1 MNAAITQAELQDF
14 RHSFL
19 SDRTNLL
26 AMNAVCANGVNQAS
40 RQYDTV
46 RRAEHEYS
54 LSLEQ
59 HGITFQK
66 SSGRCWMFSGFN
78 ILRDRVIRRLD
89 LENFAFSGNHL
100 MFYDKLEKA
109 NFFLEEILAHLD
121 EPSDSRMLMTL
132 MRGVRSDG
140 GEWEMF
146 VSLVKKYG
154 LVPQSAQPETVST
167 DDSRAMAP
175 VVVEKLRE
183 FARDLRRGHATGK
196 TISELRAEK
205 EDMLRTVYKMYCI
218 CYGEPVK
225 TFDFKARSKKGE
237 FICARNITPLEF
249 FRTYVD
255 VDLDEYVD
263 LVCGSSGGSELKKFR
278 FPDEGN
284 VIGGKDVSYVS
295 VPVKTLKRAAIAQ
308 LKDGEPVW
316 FGCDVGER
324 CWREGGILDDTLY
337 GYESLFSTPFQMERR
352 DRFDYRQASMSHA
365 MTFKG
370 VDLNVQGDPLW
381 WRVENSWGEDAGK
394 KGMFIMSD
402 GWFEKYTYQV
412 IIHRRYLPENIL
424 QVYDGDEVTDLKK
437 WQPHI

>member
-1 MNAAITQAELQDF
+1 MSKIDF
-14 RHSFL
+14 EDLEQFSEEFN
-19 SDRTNLL
+19 SDRANVIAANSSVQLGILESAVDYKAARLL
-26 AMNAVCANGVNQAS
+26 P
-40 RQYDTV
+40 DTF
-46 RRAEHEYS
+46 S
-54 LSLEQ
+54 INLEQ
-59 HGITFQK
+59 GSITNQK
-66 SSGRCWMFSGFN
+66 SSGRCWLFSALNTFRYELIHNFN
-78 ILRDRVIRRLD
+78 LADAELSQNY
-89 LENFAFSGNHL
+89 LF
-100 MFYDKLEKA
+100 FYDKLEKA